1 MVSAAKF
8 ADREALIE
16 KYRGRVPRYTS
27 YPPATAFRASRSQD
41 GNEAYARAA
50 TESAGES
57 LSVYVHFPFCQSMCL
72 YCGCTA
78 IASKTG
84 RRWPPYMTRLTREL
98 EMLSTALGS
107 RTLGQLHWGGGTP
120 SWLPFDQAETFF
132 EHLVSAFPLEPDAEV
147 AIEIDPR
154 TLRPGQLGQLRGLG
168 FTRVSFGVQDV
179 SPAVQSA
186 VGRRC
191 PEART
196 AHVIAE
202 AHALDFDSVNV
213 DLMYGLP
220 RQTVASFHRTVS
232 AVAQW
237 RPSRIALFGYAHVP
251 WMRPHQRL
259 LPEEELP
266 DARER
271 VRLFAT
277 AIAVLEANGY
287 VHLGLDHFVLPTDA
301 LALARSAGKLYRNFQ
316 GYSIRRGR
324 DLVGLGMSAIGFVAG
339 TYLAN
344 HRRLSSYQNDLDRGR
359 LPIERTYTSTERERA
374 VAGAIDSV
382 MCHGHLELERASAD
396 FGGPDA
402 LYGVGVWDR
411 LEMLEADGLI
421 VRSGAS
427 IEVTPAGRFVLRHVA
442 AALDPMLGA
451 DVAAKERFSRGL

>member
-1 MVSAAKF
+1 
-8 ADREALIE
+8 
-16 KYRGRVPRYTS
+16 
-27 YPPATAFRASRSQD
+27 
-41 GNEAYARAA
+41 
-50 TESAGES
+50 
-57 LSVYVHFPFCQSMCL
+57 MCL

-84 RRWPPYMTRLTREL
+84 RGWTPYMTRLTREL
-98 EMLSTALGS
+98 EMLSEALGP

-120 SWLPFDQAETFF
+120 SWLPFDQAERFF
-132 EHLVSAFPLEPDAEV
+132 GHLASAFPLEPDAEV

-168 FTRVSFGVQDV
+168 FNRVSFGVQDL

-186 VGRRC
+186 VGRLC
-191 PEART
+191 SETMA

-220 RQTVASFHRTVS
+220 RQTVASFQHTVS
-232 AVAQW
+232 TVAKW

-266 DARER
+266 SARER
-271 VRLFAT
+271 VRLFAA

-301 LALARSAGKLYRNFQ
+301 LALARSAGQLYRNFQ

-339 TYLAN
+339 SYLAN
-344 HRRLSSYQNDLDRGR
+344 HRRLRSYQYELDGGR
-359 LPIERTYTSTERERA
+359 LPIERTYTPTRRERA
-374 VAGAIDSV
+374 VAGAIDAV
-382 MCHGHLELERASAD
+382 MCHGHLELEHASAE

-402 LYGVGVWDR
+402 LYGAGVWDR
-411 LEMLEADGLI
+411 LGLLEADGLI

-427 IEVTPAGRFVLRHVA
+427 IEVTPAGRVVLRHVA
-442 AALDPMLGA
+442 AARAPML
-451 DVAAKERFSRGL
+451 DDDDAAKERFSRGL